1 MVRKRFSTKEITLA
15 LLAVLTV
22 IGFLTFY
29 IWHQAESIRLGYK
42 TRDLEHRI
50 QILKKEVET
59 LEAKKTSLLSLHRVE
74 RIATTKLTLVEPSED
89 QLIHIPTDQEP

>member
-1 MVRKRFSTKEITLA
+1 LSEKKLSKKEIA
-15 LLAVLTV
+15 AGLLAALTV

-42 TRDLEHRI
+42 TRNLEHRF
-50 QILKKEVET
+50 QSLKKEVEA
-59 LEAKKTSLLSLHRVE
+59 LEAKRSELLSLHRVE

-89 QLIHIPTDQEP
+89 QLIHIHTDPEP